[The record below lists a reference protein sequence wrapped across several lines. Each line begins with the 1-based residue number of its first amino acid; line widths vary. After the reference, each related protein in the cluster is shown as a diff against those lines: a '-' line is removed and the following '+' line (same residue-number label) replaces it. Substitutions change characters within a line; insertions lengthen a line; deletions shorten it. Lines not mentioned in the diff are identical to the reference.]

1 MGLIILIPAVACWM
15 VLARGSARSALI
27 NVYLPTVLLL
37 PQYFELRFPHL
48 PPLTFAGAAILPLG
62 VALLVSERRRWR
74 LDLMDLLVV
83 LFAASAAISE
93 GMSQSLAEGT
103 WTRVFTS
110 PGAALPSGLNNGIF
124 QLFEG
129 MTTMVLPYMAGKLL
143 IEQGEYQGQPTR
155 KPFLRRMV
163 ILLAIVA
170 AVSVADFLTGKST
183 WQAVFNHFFADQP
196 PVWPMQV
203 RWGFGRIA
211 GPFAHAILAGM
222 MFLMGLIYCI
232 WLRIF
237 APEWGT
243 RKVFKEFS
251 LTLRGLVLWAIV
263 AGLLMTQSRGPWIG
277 AVLAL
282 IFVFLMG
289 AFPMGKAAVVFL
301 ALMAALSVAGY
312 YYGNKYTE
320 SKQGQA
326 TSEGQQNAIY
336 RRNLIRNFI
345 PVVMQRKAF
354 GWGITTHPTVNG
366 QDSVDNEYLLLSV
379 TQGLTGLGLFLAIA
393 AACGGR
399 LLWLAARLKS
409 AEDRGLVIAHLA
421 VLIGLM
427 TTIATVYLG
436 EQVFLLFFLIVGWVQ
451 GMNPAREAVGAR
463 SATAPR
469 FEFRRVLT

>member
-48 PPLTFAGAAILPLG
+48 PPLTFAGVAILPLG
-62 VALLVSERRRWR
+62 VALLVNEGRRWR
-74 LDLMDLLVV
+74 LDWMDVLVV

-103 WTRVFTS
+103 WTQIFTS
-110 PGAALPSGLNNGIF
+110 PAVALPSSLNNGIF

-143 IEQGEYQGQPTR
+143 IEQGGYQGQPTR

-170 AVSVADFLTGKST
+170 AVSVTDFLTGKST
-183 WQAVFNHFFADQP
+183 WQTLFNHFFPTQP
-196 PVWPMQV
+196 QEWPMQV

-232 WLRIF
+232 WLRLF

-289 AFPMGKAAVVFL
+289 TFPMGKAAAIFFV
-301 ALMAALSVAGY
+301 LMAALSVAGY

-320 SKQGQA
+320 SKQDQV

-354 GWGITTHPTVNG
+354 GWGITTHPTANG

-379 TQGLTGLGLFLAIA
+379 TQGFTGLGLFLAIA

-399 LLWLAARLKS
+399 LLWLAARPNS
-409 AEDRGLVIAHLA
+409 AEDKGLVIAHLA

>member
-37 PQYFELRFPHL
+37 PQYFELRFRHL

-62 VALLVSERRRWR
+62 VALLVNAGRRWH
-74 LDLMDLLVV
+74 LDWMDLLVV

-103 WTRVFTS
+103 WTRIFTS
-110 PGAALPSGLNNGIF
+110 PAAALPSSLNNGIF
-124 QLFEG
+124 QLFTG

-183 WQAVFNHFFADQP
+183 WQAVFNHFFPTQP

-243 RKVFKEFS
+243 RRVFKEFS

-282 IFVFLMG
+282 VFVFLMG
-289 AFPMGKAAVVFL
+289 TFPMGKAAAIFFVLV
-301 ALMAALSVAGY
+301 AALSVAGS

-320 SKQGQA
+320 SKQSQV

-336 RRNLIRNFI
+336 RRNLLRNFI

-354 GWGITTHPTVNG
+354 GWGITTHPIVNG

-379 TQGLTGLGLFLAIA
+379 TQGITGLGLFLAIA
-393 AACGGR
+393 AGCGGR
-399 LLWLAARLKS
+399 LLWLAARPKP

-451 GMNPAREAVGAR
+451 GMNPAGEAVGAR
-463 SATAPR
+463 AATAPR